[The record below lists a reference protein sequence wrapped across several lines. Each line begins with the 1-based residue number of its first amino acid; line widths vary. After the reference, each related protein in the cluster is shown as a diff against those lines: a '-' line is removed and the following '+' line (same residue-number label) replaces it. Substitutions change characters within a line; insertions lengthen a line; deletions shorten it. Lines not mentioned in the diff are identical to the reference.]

1 LWLSF
6 GDQLARCERDADT
19 TSTGII
25 SKTFLPGWN
34 DQISN
39 QKQVLLREMRKAKKG
54 RHKGKGEEKGK
65 EGATAPGGIRKG
77 KNALVPLIVSQPY
90 IKLTCRVQRAEPRRN
105 PSAFGSGSPR
115 PGGARERRGGRERRG
130 CAGSSGS
137 KLVGRRCGSTSET
150 RGRGRGWGG
159 NS

>member
-1 LWLSF
+1 MNGMLT
-6 GDQLARCERDADT
+6 R
-19 TSTGII
+19 
-25 SKTFLPGWN
+25 LPQESSQKHSSRGWV

-54 RHKGKGEEKGK
+54 RGKGKGEEKGK
-65 EGATAPGGIRKG
+65 EGAAAPGGIRKG

-115 PGGARERRGGRERRG
+115 PGGARERRGGR
-130 CAGSSGS
+130 
-137 KLVGRRCGSTSET
+137 
-150 RGRGRGWGG
+150 GWGG

>member
-1 LWLSF
+1 MWLSF

-54 RHKGKGEEKGK
+54 RYKGKGEEKGK
-65 EGATAPGGIRKG
+65 EGAAAPGGIRKG
-77 KNALVPLIVSQPY
+77 TNALVPLIVY
-90 IKLTCRVQRAEPRRN
+90 KADM
-105 PSAFGSGSPR
+105 
-115 PGGARERRGGRERRG
+115 
-130 CAGSSGS
+130 
-137 KLVGRRCGSTSET
+137 
-150 RGRGRGWGG
+150 
-159 NS
+159 